1 MHGPLVDSEGFPRN
15 DIDTYKVRQA
25 RQQIICLQNNH
36 KALMKEI
43 EQLIHQ
49 VHAEAREEAEL
60 AQQQQITQQ
69 TSDMNINESSSNE
82 SETMESSVNVL
93 KPIKPIVKITR
104 VDAASPSE
112 KAVSIEIKIAF
123 YM

>member
-15 DIDTYKVRQA
+15 DIDIYKVRQA

-93 KPIKPIVKITR
+93 KPSKPIVKITR
-104 VDAASPSE
+104 VDAASPAE
-112 KAVSIEIKIAF
+112 KAVSIEI
-123 YM
+123 